1 MKEEIV
7 QSFYT
12 PKLTEEELKLVED
25 ENIDYEKTFRFGFY
39 SCEEAKWEM
48 KQSDSNSKYVHGY
61 CIRWT
66 YSLTLAKKKMGV
78 KNCCN
83 II

>member
-48 KQSDSNSKYVHGY
+48 NIFYDYIFLIIFIVE
-61 CIRWT
+61 R
-66 YSLTLAKKKMGV
+66 KKKLYHTLYHTV
-78 KNCCN
+78 LFTILK
-83 II
+83 